1 MYVFLHTVLT
11 IVDSQLFELIR
22 TMILENSEGLKT
34 KNHK

>member
-1 MYVFLHTVLT
+1 MYVFSHTVLN

-22 TMILENSEGLKT
+22 IMILENSEGLKT